1 MLASVDPMRK
11 EVARL
16 QKEAAETEAGVKDV
30 IELIKRLYVVY
41 HWFLESRILHN
52 YQIVKQDR
60 DPGLFLTFPA
70 IFSHLIST

>member
-30 IELIKRLYVVY
+30 IELIKRL
-41 HWFLESRILHN
+41 
-52 YQIVKQDR
+52 
-60 DPGLFLTFPA
+60 
-70 IFSHLIST
+70 